1 MADIQQQS
9 SAWASFQAFKTHLP
23 TASWYEDD
31 VSAYNQILVTFES
44 AYGVD
49 LSKYKITD
57 DEMDFRKTGVSRIGI
72 SGTRRPPQFESK
84 RSCKEKIALRKLE
97 SVSLILQDLKR

>member
-23 TASWYEDD
+23 ASWYEDE
-31 VSAYNQILVTFES
+31 VSAYNQIVVDFES

-49 LSKYKITD
+49 LCKYKIAD
-57 DEMDFRKTGVSRIGI
+57 DEMGFRKTSVSRIGF
-72 SGTRRPPQFESK
+72 SGTRRPPQYASK
-84 RSCKEKIALRKLE
+84 CSCNKKAALRKLE
-97 SVSLILQDLKR
+97 ALSLFLQDLKR